1 MAMFKLQGIPKDY
14 FQYML
19 NIMHKEGHHYFY
31 HDNAQY
37 KDEKVVTGPD
47 QLFVGFTI
55 RLFLYNKDQSGH
67 AKIGAQWTSKIGQQ
81 WRIVAEFR
89 DKAIWYA
96 GKTRF
101 KVGEYTGSNRTVPE
115 DTLYTLAIRAK
126 TDAVFQALLNEDPF
140 YEVDVENTLDY
151 AWDFH
156 IKAEGQILLGMS
168 LTGEA
173 VPRPKNFWGVQC
185 ALSNL
190 WVPVGTVGVYTCA
203 LVDNTK
209 ENSLELTHANGA
221 KTSHHFSHGNLP
233 NGTLLHYTIR
243 LSFRQY
249 IISTD
254 FDPMIYLQDSHEP
267 NYINAYFSEALN
279 IINFDADVP
288 YT

>member
-37 KDEKVVTGPD
+37 KDEKVVPGPD

-126 TDAVFQALLNEDPF
+126 TDAVFQ
-140 YEVDVENTLDY
+140 
-151 AWDFH
+151 
-156 IKAEGQILLGMS
+156 
-168 LTGEA
+168 
-173 VPRPKNFWGVQC
+173 GVQC